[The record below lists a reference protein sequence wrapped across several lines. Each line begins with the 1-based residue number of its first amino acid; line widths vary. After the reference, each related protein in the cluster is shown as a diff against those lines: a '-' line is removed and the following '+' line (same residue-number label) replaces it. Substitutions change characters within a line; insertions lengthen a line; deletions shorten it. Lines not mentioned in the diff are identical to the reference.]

1 MGKDNNAK
9 RVLVIDDEVE
19 ITDIVSEFLT
29 GAGYEVVCLNDT
41 QGWFE
46 HVSSFQ
52 PDMILLDI
60 GMPGEDG
67 YAVCS
72 QLKADPTSAKIP
84 VVFLTGKDRHD
95 DQGRSFKSGADMFIK
110 KPFSGERLLGI
121 VEIVLASAGSSRK
134 QKV

>member
-1 MGKDNNAK
+1 MGKDKDAK
-9 RVLVIDDEVE
+9 RILVIDDEVE
-19 ITDIVSEFLT
+19 ITEIVSEFLA
-29 GAGYEVVCLNDT
+29 GAGYEVICLNQT

-46 HVSSFQ
+46 HFSSFQ

-60 GMPGEDG
+60 NMPGEDG

-72 QLKADPTSAKIP
+72 QLKADPSSAKVP

-95 DQGRSFKSGADMFIK
+95 DQGRSFQSGADMFIK

-121 VEIVLASAGSSRK
+121 VEIVLASSGASRK
-134 QKV
+134 QKA

>member
-1 MGKDNNAK
+1 MGKDNNAL
-9 RVLVIDDEVE
+9 RILVVDDEVE

-29 GAGYEVVCLNDT
+29 GAGYEVVCLNNT

-46 HVSSFQ
+46 HYSSFQ

-60 GMPGEDG
+60 NMPGEDG

-72 QLKADPTSAKIP
+72 QLKADPTSAKTP

-95 DQGRSFKSGADMFIK
+95 DQGRSFQSGADMFIK

-134 QKV
+134 LKA

>member
-9 RVLVIDDEVE
+9 RILVIDDEVE

-29 GAGYEVVCLNDT
+29 GAGYEVVCLNGA

-60 GMPGEDG
+60 SMPGEDG